1 MKILEGLLTINGSD
15 PYLDFGAFLAEEE
28 AGGHANFDAL
38 LKGPK
43 LKEQRT
49 VSYRDR
55 DGVRLPAK
63 LVQRWEARTVALRF
77 AIVAPDAAT
86 FERQYYGFLDF
97 LRQGEDGYLMLHLKE
112 LSRTWRFYLTECSD
126 YSQLTAF
133 DSEVVGTF
141 TATFCEPVPDF
152 SAPVR
157 TNPENRSDN
166 G

>member
-28 AGGHANFDAL
+28 AGGHANYDAL

-63 LVQRWEARTVALRF
+63 LV
-77 AIVAPDAAT
+77 
-86 FERQYYGFLDF
+86 
-97 LRQGEDGYLMLHLKE
+97 H
-112 LSRTWRFYLTECSD
+112 
-126 YSQLTAF
+126 
-133 DSEVVGTF
+133 
-141 TATFCEPVPDF
+141 
-152 SAPVR
+152 
-157 TNPENRSDN
+157 
-166 G
+166 